1 MLYLFTV
8 HNLFFYFMKKLNSMF
23 RRTEKGVGVNVFN
36 NFRFCP
42 VICGFFLFAT
52 VSIFQIESK
61 SVFRGIHCAYDATV
75 ADLGVYIAFR

>member
-1 MLYLFTV
+1 
-8 HNLFFYFMKKLNSMF
+8 MKKLNSMF

-42 VICGFFLFAT
+42 VISGFLLFAT

-61 SVFRGIHCAYDATV
+61 SMFRGIHCAYDGDANL
-75 ADLGVYIAFR
+75 ADLVVYVAFR